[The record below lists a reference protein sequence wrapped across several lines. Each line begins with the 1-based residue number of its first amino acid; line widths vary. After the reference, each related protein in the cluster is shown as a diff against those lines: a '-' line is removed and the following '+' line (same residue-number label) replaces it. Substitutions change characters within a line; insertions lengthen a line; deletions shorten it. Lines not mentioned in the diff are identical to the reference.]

1 MAKKTVG
8 TLVNINNLTMWS
20 RNESEATAT
29 YGEAVSFQKRF
40 MTVSDTPTTVSDQLF
55 GDGEVAADY
64 NAITG
69 GTLELGLTDLSNT
82 DRVLIYGE
90 SVKDGTNVITTDTN
104 SGYNVV
110 AYSGKQQNGLL
121 TLVKYLRVK
130 FAPGQEQAQQV
141 TNSGVN
147 WATKTVSGTY
157 SADPETGIFRY
168 IRDNV
173 DPTKDSEIIT
183 KWFSDAT
190 YYGKAGE

>member
-8 TLVNINNLTMWS
+8 TLVNINNLTMWL

-190 YYGKAGE
+190 YYGKVGV